1 MWHSLKIWLDCN
13 YFVID
18 ILALITCILN
28 LSVVGC
34 FISVN
39 CKPLLKMAKEQA
51 QGWIPDKDALINLE
65 MLKKNR
71 PDYQLANNKNIS

>member
-1 MWHSLKIWLDCN
+1 
-13 YFVID
+13 
-18 ILALITCILN
+18 
-28 LSVVGC
+28 
-34 FISVN
+34 
-39 CKPLLKMAKEQA
+39 MAKEQA